1 MMIGVPY
8 NEPNTPPF
16 ELDKS
21 QYGRIAVVKSY
32 THSER
37 SARHVLKG
45 ELAIARLVQ
54 K

>member
-21 QYGRIAVVKSY
+21 QYGRIVAVQSY

-37 SARHVLKG
+37 SAGHVLEG